1 MKLQHE
7 LVVVD
12 LDKKALK
19 KIVRKER
26 IVRSMWKLNENRT
39 RVILENRVEEKK
51 RVSTHAPDLWNTFK
65 DGVLRACDEVCG
77 KKKEISRRDRVD
89 MSWWNEEVKYTRVFL
104 RHFRDPITMKIASL
118 ESEKIMSM

>member
-51 RVSTHAPDLWNTFK
+51 RVSTDAPDLWNTFK